1 MFTKKHLEPTL
12 ETESKGYVEHSGY
25 VMVRKPEHPFS
36 WSNGYVKLHRL
47 VMELKLQRYLKPEE
61 HVHHVDGNKKNNNI
75 DNLEVVDMAEHRRIH
90 NIEDKIYESKYDLE
104 LIRELYLEGY
114 STRKIAEMIGI
125 GKSTVGYY
133 IRKWGISRTE
143 ESGKIHEN
151 NPLNKKQIL
160 DEEIDKINKLR
171 RNGVTVKKIVEE
183 TGYSRNTVYRYL
195 DKELIS

>member
-1 MFTKKHLEPTL
+1 MIKI
-12 ETESKGYVEHSGY
+12 Y
-25 VMVRKPEHPFS
+25 
-36 WSNGYVKLHRL
+36 
-47 VMELKLQRYLKPEE
+47 
-61 HVHHVDGNKKNNNI
+61 KNNV
-75 DNLEVVDMAEHRRIH
+75 DNLELLDMAEHRRIH
-90 NIEDKIYESKYDLE
+90 NKEMKYKSRYNLDEIKEMYES
-104 LIRELYLEGY
+104 GS
-114 STRKIAEMIGI
+114 STRKIAEKMGV

-133 IRKWGISRTE
+133 IQKWGISRTE

>member
-36 WSNGYVKLHRL
+36 WVNGYVKLHRL

-75 DNLEVVDMAEHRRIH
+75 DNLELLDMAEHRRIH
-90 NIEDKIYESKYDLE
+90 NKEMKYKSRYNLDEIKEMYES
-104 LIRELYLEGY
+104 GS
-114 STRKIAEMIGI
+114 STRKIAEKMGV

-133 IRKWGISRTE
+133 IQKWGISRTE

-151 NPLNKKQIL
+151 NPLNKKQIS